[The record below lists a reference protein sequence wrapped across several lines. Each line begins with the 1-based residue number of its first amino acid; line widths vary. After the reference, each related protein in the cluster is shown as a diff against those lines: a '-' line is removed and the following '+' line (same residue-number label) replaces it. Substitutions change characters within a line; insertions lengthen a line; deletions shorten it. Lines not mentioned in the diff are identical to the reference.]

1 MADHV
6 ATCASWTDEYVVC
19 APPDGVVAAAV
30 VVVTAASALQSTSRP
45 SDSNVVVYFA
55 PEVAIVSPHRSST
68 RGGIIMTVSGF
79 WFSDCS
85 PLPSSVW
92 LSKNGAVPSPPWLS
106 SGGLEVNSP
115 ASPLSLLRCENVT
128 CGPRPKAAAAAASQ
142 LTCTVPAGVG
152 TNWTVVVVNHD
163 VQADGGVS
171 LTDWQRSVVK
181 IAPGT
186 SLIVVSRVSTCQW
199 ILSAYVQFGVVDHPF

>member
-128 CGPRPKAAAAAASQ
+128 CGPRPKAAGVTALSQ
-142 LTCTVPAGVG
+142 LTCTVPTGAG

-171 LTDWQRSVVK
+171 LTNWQHSMVR

-186 SLIVVSRVSTCQW
+186 SVMFTSRVSTW
-199 ILSAYVQFGVVDHPF
+199 TLNASVQFGVVYRPF